1 MTTKYAKL
9 TDVEAIFAENE
20 RLKGENERLKAEN
33 SRLERALIFT
43 KKHAENRL
51 KEEQAKFEA
60 RLKSDQAKRECA
72 EFAEKLVNEGRLA
85 PIAKDETVEMLIMAH
100 EQTANGTADFSE
112 ETAPLNVMKRF
123 LSKQPKVVEFGEFAT
138 KNRAYSAPSE
148 VDLNTIDRE
157 ELHELVTNHAKQ
169 HNISY
174 TEALQQITRS

>member
-1 MTTKYAKL
+1 M
-9 TDVEAIFAENE
+9 
-20 RLKGENERLKAEN
+20 
-33 SRLERALIFT
+33 IFT
-43 KKHAENRL
+43 KRQAEIRL

-72 EFAEKLVNEGRLA
+72 EFAEQLVNEGRLA

-123 LSKQPKVVEFGEFAT
+123 LSKQPKVVHFGEFAT
-138 KNRAYSAPSE
+138 ATRASTTSQCINPS
-148 VDLNTIDRE
+148 DMDRE
-157 ELHELVTNHAKQ
+157 ELDCIIRAHAQQ

-174 TEALQQITRS
+174 IEAMNQITSPQR